1 MVHLFAMIR
10 RRFMRAG
17 RDPDAPAP
25 IPLSISDLSPWSDE
39 PQGDGIS
46 HLPSHTSPVEVAPH
60 QSWGRIPGQT
70 NARDKPPGRTRFGN
84 RSPGTRR
91 RDTSGPAAEPT
102 GDPRPRA
109 GARAFDA
116 LASRAH
122 TVKQMRTR
130 LTRAGFEDDV
140 VTDTVARLLELGYLN
155 DGTYADA
162 WVATRREH
170 RLHGEVRLRHDLA
183 QRGVAPET
191 ITLAVVDDGEELTRA
206 RAAIERRV
214 GSLTGLHWEAFSR
227 RLGSF
232 LARRGFRASIVTA
245 VVRDAFASSVDDR
258 DPPDISEDELD
269 AGTDSE

>member
-1 MVHLFAMIR
+1 
-10 RRFMRAG
+10 
-17 RDPDAPAP
+17 
-25 IPLSISDLSPWSDE
+25 
-39 PQGDGIS
+39 
-46 HLPSHTSPVEVAPH
+46 
-60 QSWGRIPGQT
+60 
-70 NARDKPPGRTRFGN
+70 
-84 RSPGTRR
+84 
-91 RDTSGPAAEPT
+91 
-102 GDPRPRA
+102 
-109 GARAFDA
+109 
-116 LASRAH
+116 
-122 TVKQMRTR
+122 MRTR
-130 LTRAGFEDDV
+130 LTRAGFADDV

-214 GSLTGLHWEAFSR
+214 GSLAGLDREAFSR

-245 VVRDAFASSVDDR
+245 VVRDAYASSVDDR
-258 DPPDISEDELD
+258 DPPGMSEDELD
-269 AGTDSE
+269 ASSDSE